1 MPKELDARVGS
12 SIGQAIRQARISKG
26 ESQQKLA
33 RRAGLSRG
41 TLEKIERFDGSL
53 DVGILNVAAAAREAG
68 LHFGLFQENPRI
80 LERRLEQER
89 AARRAANVREKHL
102 RLAAE
107 LAIGD
112 AEAVARLDDARRMVA
127 VWRQNKSCS
136 PKYIEGWSAILDAQ
150 PREVARKL
158 MSIEPGWRNAMFQNT
173 PFHIDGSESA
183 AQHP

>member
-1 MPKELDARVGS
+1 MSKELDVQVGRN
-12 SIGQAIRQARISKG
+12 IGQAIRQARKSQG

-33 RRAGLSRG
+33 HRAGLSRG

-53 DVGILNVAAAAREAG
+53 DVGLLNVAAAVREAG
-68 LHFGLFQENPRI
+68 LHIGLFRENPRI

-112 AEAVARLDDARRMVA
+112 PKAIARLKDARRMVV
-127 VWRQNKSCS
+127 VWRENNSCS
-136 PKYIEGWSAILDAQ
+136 PRYIEGWSEILAAQ
-150 PREVARKL
+150 PKEVAKKV
-158 MSIEPGWRNAMFQNT
+158 MAIEPDWLNAMFQNT
-173 PFHIDGSESA
+173 PFHIDGPEPIA
-183 AQHP
+183 RHP